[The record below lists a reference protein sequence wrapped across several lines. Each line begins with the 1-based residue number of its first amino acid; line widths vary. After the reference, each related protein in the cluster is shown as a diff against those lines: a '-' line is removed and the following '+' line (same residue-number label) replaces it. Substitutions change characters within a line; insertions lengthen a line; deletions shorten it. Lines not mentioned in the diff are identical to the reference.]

1 MKRFVA
7 LSRTQHGI
15 IDLATTGFAALIW
28 LGSFPSLGFT
38 ALALVSAFA
47 GYTSIYA
54 LNDLMGFK
62 GDKEKH
68 DGGALQSGYS
78 VEASDD
84 HHPLVQEVLT
94 NNAALAWMGFWL
106 LIALVGAYLLNPF
119 IIIILMVGCI
129 FEIAYCKLLK
139 VTHWRILLSGV
150 VKSCGPVAA
159 VFAVDSTP
167 DLDFLLLIF
176 AWVFLWEVSGQNIPA
191 DWNDVE
197 EDKRI
202 DARTIP
208 VRFGPNVAA
217 NVILVAAILTLFT
230 SALFPMYSPVSGGI
244 LFTLAALA
252 IGYFL
257 LLSPAIHLW
266 KSIDDQNAAGLFD
279 KASYYPL
286 AMLFLVAVWILASTL

>member
-1 MKRFVA
+1 MKRFFA

-28 LGSFPSLGFT
+28 LGSFPELGFT
-38 ALALVSAFA
+38 ALALATAFA
-47 GYTSIYA
+47 GYTAIYA
-54 LNDLMGFK
+54 LNDLMGLK

-68 DGGALQSGYS
+68 DGGTLQSGYS

-84 HHPLVQEVLT
+84 HHPLVQGVLT

-106 LIALVGAYLLNPF
+106 VAALVGAYMLNPF

-208 VRFGPNVAA
+208 ARFGPNVAA
-217 NVILVAAILTLFT
+217 RVILAAAVLTLFT
-230 SALFPMYSPVSGGI
+230 SAFFPLYSPVPGGI
-244 LFTLAALA
+244 LFTLASLA
-252 IGYFL
+252 IGYWL

-266 KSIDDQNAAGLFD
+266 KSKDGQNAAGLFD

-286 AMLFLVAVWILASTL
+286 AMLFLVAVWIFVSTL